1 MKLVGK
7 HYFTLDNNRRRI
19 TTNFIAKINMKTT
32 KIDTNEVG
40 QVKWFSK
47 KEIEKMF
54 KEKVRFHPGCEFFLN
69 EYIVKMSL

>member
-1 MKLVGK
+1 
-7 HYFTLDNNRRRI
+7 
-19 TTNFIAKINMKTT
+19 MKTT